1 MKVMS
6 REDRL
11 FIVGILILTCIMW
24 KVMKLVTS
32 NEIAKRMS
40 ENNQYIVLEEN

>member
-1 MKVMS
+1 MS

-11 FIVGILILTCIMW
+11 FIVGMLILTCIMW